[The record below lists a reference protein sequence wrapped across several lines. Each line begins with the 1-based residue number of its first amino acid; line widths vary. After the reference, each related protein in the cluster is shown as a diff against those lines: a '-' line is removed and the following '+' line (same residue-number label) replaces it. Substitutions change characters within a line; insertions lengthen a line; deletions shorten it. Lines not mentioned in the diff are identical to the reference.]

1 MARGERAG
9 DTPGAGGSYGSY
21 GRRGRPGRARRDRDR
36 GSAAIEFLGFL
47 PLLLVIGLAA
57 IQLGLAAFAA
67 QQAGSAARAAARTAT
82 LDDSGMSPEGAGKA
96 AVSGWLAGRTDVGA
110 ALCDGGGQTTGSA
123 TVEIPA
129 VLPFDFGTAT
139 RTATMPCPADPRSTP

>member
-1 MARGERAG
+1 MARGDDKRG
-9 DTPGAGGSYGSY
+9 KRGKRGSGGEWGTVPYR
-21 GRRGRPGRARRDRDR
+21 RRGGVRRDR
-36 GSAAIEFLGFL
+36 GSAAVEFLGFL

-82 LDDSGMSPEGAGKA
+82 LDDAAMSPEGAGKA

-110 ALCDGGGQTTGSA
+110 APCDGGGQTTGSA

-129 VLPFDFGTAT
+129 VLPFDFGSAT